1 MSIKTAIAKGA
12 LVTLV
17 AQISFGQVVQAS
29 EGETVSF
36 DYGIPSGFY
45 ASLYVA
51 EDLGLF
57 DKYGLDPNFHHFDSG
72 APLLAGLESESL
84 DVVTTG
90 LASVFAIGK
99 GIPIT
104 YIMWEGDAAQAEG
117 IIARNGVGMESIED
131 LGRID
136 AIGAPT
142 GTCAQISLYH
152 AADHA
157 GVDYN
162 DLNRVNVAP
171 PMYAN
176 AFHSASLDAGVSW
189 SPYLISMKQDG
200 HDLVGLDPEWM
211 PEGGACPEMT
221 MARTPFL
228 EENPEVARRL
238 VRINAEARAA
248 IAEDPSLALDA
259 VKRRLSL
266 NDDVAREVFELYE
279 FPSFEQQLDADSRY
293 SLVGE
298 KGVVAQLKVAADTFE
313 ELGVISETLSVET
326 LSDAVEPRY
335 VQEYAND

>member
-1 MSIKTAIAKGA
+1 MSIKAVITKGA
-12 LVTLV
+12 LVTFAAPFAL
-17 AQISFGQVVQAS
+17 GQAVHAS
-29 EGETVSF
+29 EAETISF

-45 ASLYVA
+45 TSLYVA

-117 IIARNGVGMESIED
+117 IVARGGVGMDSIED
-131 LGRID
+131 LGEID

-152 AADHA
+152 AAVKA

-162 DLNRVNVAP
+162 SLNRVNVAP

-176 AFHSASLDAGVSW
+176 AFHSESLDAGVSW
-189 SPYLISMKQDG
+189 SPYLISLKQDG
-200 HDLVGLDPEWM
+200 HNLVGLDPEWV

-228 EENPEVARRL
+228 AENPEVAKRL

-248 IAEDPSLALDA
+248 IQEDPSLALEA
-259 VKRRLSL
+259 VKQRLNL
-266 NDDVAREVFELYE
+266 NDDVANEVFELYE
-279 FPSFEQQLDADSRY
+279 FPSFEQQLDANSRY
-293 SLVGE
+293 SMVGN

-313 ELGVISETLSVET
+313 ELGVINDTLSVET
-326 LSDAVEPRY
+326 LSEAVEPRY
-335 VQEYAND
+335 IQEYVEE